1 MNTHTLFPDALWRLA
16 WRSLRRHP
24 WQSALM
30 VLGVALGVAVIVA
43 IDVANASASRAFSIS
58 AETLAG
64 RATHQITGTFRGQPG
79 LDEVVYVN
87 LRKQGLGVPAAPVVS
102 AYVDSPELGSQPL
115 QLLGID
121 PFVDAPFRDYLGG
134 AHAFQADLAALT
146 SLLTRPGAVLLSSD
160 LAARYNLT
168 TGSAITLRSEGYSRP
183 ALVVGLLSPADGLS
197 RRALDG
203 MIIADIS
210 SAQELLGRLGRIDRI
225 DLILPESSRSE
236 AESRIRTLLPPD
248 ASLEPAAA
256 RTNALEQMTSAFR
269 INLTALSLL
278 ALIVGLF
285 LIYNTMTFSIVQR
298 RELFGMIRSLG
309 VTRREVFGLVL
320 VEAFSV
326 GILGSLCGIGLGLWL
341 SQATVR
347 AILQTINDLYF
358 TLTVSQVGIPLDSLA
373 KGALAGVMATVLGAL
388 IPAWEA
394 STVSPIRALASS
406 QIEEKVRSI
415 VAWAAAAG
423 LGCLALGAGIFA
435 LPLKDILSGFAGT
448 LTAVLGCAF
457 LAPFCLQQLLRLAA
471 PLTGRL
477 FGVTGKLAPRSL
489 EKSLSRSAVAVTA
502 LMIAVAVTI
511 GVNVMIA
518 SFRGTV
524 VAWLQQSLQGD
535 IYLTAPAFTSTAA
548 VVPLDPAVEGIVANW
563 PGAVRVDHLR
573 TVLLPFDGGGLQ
585 INATDNRTVGQERIF
600 LSQDAPSDRIRER
613 LLAGDVIVSEPLAN
627 RLNLPAH
634 GASITIITPAGP
646 RTFPIAGIHYDYT
659 SSQGMVTMA
668 LETYRQI
675 WDDQTLTAISLRLQ
689 PGTDADATV
698 AALRD
703 RLGGLGQQLVIRP
716 NSALRA
722 DALQVF
728 DRTFAITGALQLLAT
743 GVAFIGV
750 LNSLLMQQLEKK
762 REIGIL
768 RAIGLTGRQMWG
780 LVMLETGLM
789 GAAAGLLAMPTGYLL
804 SVILIYI
811 INRRSFGWTLQLSA
825 SPLPFLQALGIALAA
840 ALLAGLLPARR
851 LSRMSAAEAIR
862 NE

>member
-1 MNTHTLFPDALWRLA
+1 MTDSTLFPDALWRLA
-16 WRSLRRHP
+16 WRSLRRNP

-58 AETLAG
+58 AETLTG
-64 RATHQITGTFRGQPG
+64 RATHQVTGTLQGQPG
-79 LDEVVYVN
+79 LDESVYAA
-87 LRKQGLGVPAAPVVS
+87 LRKQGLGVALAPVVS
-102 AYVDSPELGSQPL
+102 AYVDSPDLGSQPL

-121 PFVDAPFRDYLGG
+121 PFADAPFRDYLGAG
-134 AHAFQADLAALT
+134 GQPDLAALT

-160 LAARYNLT
+160 LAARYNLRP
-168 TGSAITLRSEGYSRP
+168 GSAIRLRSAGYTRP
-183 ALVVGLLSPADGLS
+183 ALVVGLLTPSDALS
-197 RRALDG
+197 RRALAG
-203 MIIADIS
+203 MVIADIS
-210 SAQELLGRLGRIDRI
+210 SAQELLGRAGRIDRI
-225 DLILPESSRSE
+225 DLILPETNR
-236 AESRIRTLLPPD
+236 AALESQLRAFLPTG
-248 ASLEPAAA
+248 AVLEPAAA
-256 RTNALEQMTSAFR
+256 RTNTLEQMTAAFR

-278 ALIVGLF
+278 ALVVGLF

-326 GILGSLCGIGLGLWL
+326 GVLGSLGGIGLGLWL

-358 TLTVSQVGIPLDSLA
+358 TLTVSQVGIPLESLA
-373 KGALAGVMATVLGAL
+373 KGALAGLAATVFGAL
-388 IPAWEA
+388 VPAWEA

-406 QIEEKVRSI
+406 QVEEKVRSAI
-415 VAWAAAAG
+415 VWAAAAG
-423 LGCLALGAGIFA
+423 LACLALGAGIFA
-435 LPLKDILSGFAGT
+435 LPLRDILSGFGGT

-471 PLTGRL
+471 PVTARL

-524 VAWLQQSLQGD
+524 VAWLGQSLQGD
-535 IYLTAPAFTSTAA
+535 IYLTAPAYTSTAA
-548 VVPLDPAVEGIVANW
+548 SVPIDPAVDPIVAQW

-573 TVLLPFDGGGLQ
+573 TVLLPFEGGTLQ
-585 INATDNRTVGQERIF
+585 VNATDNITVGRERIF
-600 LSQDAPSDRIRER
+600 LAQDVPSERIRER

-627 RLNLPAH
+627 RLHLPMH
-634 GASITIITPAGP
+634 GAILTLQTPAGP
-646 RTFPIAGIHYDYT
+646 RAFPVAGIHYDYS

-668 LETYRQI
+668 LETYRSI
-675 WDDQTLTAISLRLQ
+675 WPDAAITAISLRLQ
-689 PGTDADATV
+689 PGADDDAAVTD
-698 AALRD
+698 LRS
-703 RLGGLGQQLVIRP
+703 RLGGIGQQLIIRP

-743 GVAFIGV
+743 VVAFIGV

-811 INRRSFGWTLQLSA
+811 INRRSFGWTLQLEA
-825 SPLPFLQALGIALAA
+825 GPLPFLQALGVALTA
-840 ALLAGLLPARR
+840 ALLAGILPARR